1 MLINIISLTLYALCH
16 STIQGRATE
25 PQSEH
30 RSPSISLPCR
40 YPLLGVKAADG
51 VLVLDGAGRDA
62 EAVLVAAG
70 VVHARADP
78 DAVRPL
84 DAVGAGD
91 EAGAVEREVAVLVD
105 LEALALAV
113 AGRGLGAGGVAELAL
128 ACGDLLVQDAPFS
141 FCHRGNEEDAHLPM
155 PERST

>member
-1 MLINIISLTLYALCH
+1 MTVSCRKPVVVDKHHFINAICFMPFNYSK
-16 STIQGRATE
+16 GATE

-30 RSPSISLPCR
+30 RSPSISLPSH

-70 VVHARADP
+70 LVHARADP

-128 ACGDLLVQDAPFS
+128 ACRDLLA
-141 FCHRGNEEDAHLPM
+141 RNAHYPGKW
-155 PERST
+155 